1 MHLQV
6 RRRDRGAIGS
16 GRASMHMMRAHYP
29 AGFRMQPARH
39 SDDRVGTVLAGTL
52 YVGFGERFD
61 EQRLTAVRKGGTW
74 TIPARRPYY
83 LWAKEGAVLLQVMR
97 NG

>member
-1 MHLQV
+1 
-6 RRRDRGAIGS
+6 
-16 GRASMHMMRAHYP
+16 MHMMRAHYP
-29 AGFRMQPARH
+29 AGYRMQPAQH
-39 SDDRVGTVLAGTL
+39 SDHRVGTVLAGTL
-52 YVGFGERFD
+52 YVGFGEQF
-61 EQRLTAVRKGGTW
+61 EENRLVAIPKGGTW